1 MCAVNEGSR
10 SNAPQ
15 EQQPAPVKIVKD
27 LFSWDSMAPAP
38 VVRRSPAAEPAPAVR
53 RESAVQQ
60 RAGAAAAQAI
70 AAAMAATATCLSPA
84 PPAAGAEGLA
94 ALKPVTAA
102 GRRQGDCGPGM
113 SQGLGQGPALVAAV
127 PRPPGSSGQLT
138 DHTRASALFRMSR
151 RVKIGDGKKKKAKMQ
166 GISGG
171 DPGAASSGFIAWGV
185 AALALLAALFFVVQ
199 YWVFTTDA
207 LKKEKKLLDGLD
219 RAPVPGKPRLYTYEV
234 CQHTAGSPPP
244 CHAAALLAPA
254 RRRCLAPASLP
265 PRRLLRRRGRASSSV
280 QAVCPLQVV
289 AEHKHDP
296 KAFTQGLLC
305 KDEPRGEGEQRCAR
319 FWESTGLYGETSVR
333 VVDRLTGKV
342 VKQQVSKRPFCAI

>member
-1 MCAVNEGSR
+1 M
-10 SNAPQ
+10 
-15 EQQPAPVKIVKD
+15 
-27 LFSWDSMAPAP
+27 
-38 VVRRSPAAEPAPAVR
+38 
-53 RESAVQQ
+53 
-60 RAGAAAAQAI
+60 
-70 AAAMAATATCLSPA
+70 
-84 PPAAGAEGLA
+84 
-94 ALKPVTAA
+94 
-102 GRRQGDCGPGM
+102 
-113 SQGLGQGPALVAAV
+113 QGPALVAAV

-265 PRRLLRRRGRASSSV
+265 PRRLFRHHRSFAIAFASSASASV
-280 QAVCPLQVV
+280 ASTPAFAAAEVALAQA
-289 AEHKHDP
+289 
-296 KAFTQGLLC
+296 C
-305 KDEPRGEGEQRCAR
+305 KRCAPCR
-319 FWESTGLYGETSVR
+319 WWQSTNTTPKPSHRGCSARTSRAARAKSAVR
-333 VVDRLTGKV
+333 DSGSPPAYTA
-342 VKQQVSKRPFCAI
+342 RPL